1 MSSFNQ
7 NGKEY
12 VEEIRKI
19 EPTDP
24 AHADVINALAQDII
38 NNEAFLKKIS
48 EKHLDDM
55 ENPHNVT
62 PAQIGAAAMYVQ
74 EVDLSNEEVY
84 DVDIWYPVIGS
95 SVIGS
100 DVTADDYLLK
110 KGYRRIKCNV
120 TLNSGTCPPWST
132 HNSGFSCNL
141 ELLAVM
147 GQWGSA
153 VANTIVLDYTY
164 SQCTDNPLGYTQI
177 TTSNNPVIYCRG
189 GGKYYMYSEFP
200 DQTWTPYTTE
210 HGYGGMTVQPTSS
223 CPGIFNTKKAT
234 LIADL
239 DGNAA
244 TATKATQDGNGN
256 VIVDTYV
263 NKNNSQI
270 SAGKSVNVSVEK
282 GIGLGYNVKVSGTYS
297 LSFGFN
303 SAARGGFS
311 VSLGSNSYADGN
323 NSITIGNSAS
333 ADGNNA
339 ISLGGVTK
347 AHGDFSTSLGYGA
360 SVSSSDTSVMQLGN
374 NLSALRCNVALSVT
388 SDIRDKIDINEI
400 TNATEFL
407 NEINPFTYVSNARDL
422 YSKEKLTDEEEENY
436 KKYGFK
442 PYDKAAH
449 EQGIKKGERRRI
461 GVSAQE
467 VQEALTKVYGSA
479 DYANLVNNNLHN
491 VNSSEIPEGVESH
504 LTVTYES
511 FIPFLIKA
519 VQELSEKNK
528 ELHARI
534 EMLENKNTF

>member
-62 PAQIGAAAMYVQ
+62 PAQIGAEAMYVQ
-74 EVDLSNEEVY
+74 EVDLSDTSVYNENT
-84 DVDIWYPVIGS
+84 WYPVIGS
-95 SVIGS
+95 NIMGNSPTTS
-100 DVTADDYLLK
+100 NYLLR
-110 KGYRRIKCNV
+110 KGYHRIKCNV
-120 TLNSGTCPPWST
+120 TLNSGTCPSWST

-177 TTSNNPVIYCRG
+177 TTGNNPVMYCRG

-200 DQTWTPYTTE
+200 EQTWTPYTTE
-210 HGYGGMTVQPTSS
+210 HGYGGMTVKPTSF
-223 CPGIFNTKKAT
+223 CPGIFNTKKASV
-234 LIADL
+234 IADL

-244 TATKATQDGNGN
+244 TATKAAQDGDGN
-256 VIVDTYV
+256 IIKDTYV
-263 NKNNSQI
+263 
-270 SAGKSVNVSVEK
+270 K
-282 GIGLGYNVKVSGTYS
+282 GDTDSIVIGRNADGDG
-297 LSFGFN
+297 
-303 SAARGGFS
+303 AAS
-311 VSLGSNSYADGN
+311 TALGSNAKARGTQSTALGRSANAVGIDSTALGRN
-323 NSITIGNSAS
+323 AS
-333 ADGNNA
+333 A
-339 ISLGGVTK
+339 GGS
-347 AHGDFSTSLGYGA
+347 GSTALGYSA
-360 SVSSSDTSVMQLGN
+360 MVSSSDSDVIQIGN
-374 NLSALRCNVALSVT
+374 SITSALRCRVALSVT
-388 SDIRDKIDINEI
+388 SDIRDKTDINNI

-407 NEINPFTYVSNARDL
+407 NKINPFTYVSNARDL

-467 VQEALTKVYGSA
+467 VQEALIKVYGSTN
-479 DYANLVNNNLHN
+479 YANLVNDNLHD
-491 VNSSEIPEGVESH
+491 VDPSEIPEGVESH
-504 LTVTYES
+504 LTVAYES

-534 EMLENKNTF
+534 EMLEN